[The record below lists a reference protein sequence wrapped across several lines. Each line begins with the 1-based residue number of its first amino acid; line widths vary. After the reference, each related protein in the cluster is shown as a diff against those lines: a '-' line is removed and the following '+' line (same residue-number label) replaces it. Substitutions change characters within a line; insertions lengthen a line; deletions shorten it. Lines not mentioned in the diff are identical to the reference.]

1 MLNNLSN
8 LNSNLALNLAYLNLA
23 LNNSAQKTLLLL
35 QEVFL
40 SFGHK
45 VFARVNSLRPH
56 SECFSSRAM

>member
-45 VFARVNSLRPH
+45 VFARVNSLRPP
-56 SECFSSRAM
+56 SG